1 MTIFVGFPQL
11 EHLLETLQE
20 GQPVFA
26 SSIDEP
32 QRTQDR
38 FWQRRSYIVVS
49 QARTDGAV
57 YYCRIKTAARRPGAA
72 AIQYAGSMPLDDD
85 HAERRQRALELW
97 TTVLAYLDNE
107 GIETTPAVIAMP
119 RDLALI
125 DGGAEFLGGGAYA
138 D

>member
-26 SSIDEP
+26 CSVDEA
-32 QRTQDR
+32 QHTQDR
-38 FWQRRSYIVVS
+38 FWLQRSYIVIS

-57 YYCRIKTAARRPGAA
+57 YYCRIKTA

-97 TTVLAYLDNE
+97 TTVLAYLDGE

>member
-1 MTIFVGFPQL
+1 MTIFVGFQHL

-20 GQPVFA
+20 GQPVYA
-26 SSIDEP
+26 CNVYET
-32 QRTQDR
+32 QHTQDR
-38 FWQRRSYIVVS
+38 FWQQRTYIIVS

-57 YYCRIKTAARRPGAA
+57 YYCRIKTAT
-72 AIQYAGSMPLDDD
+72 IQYAGSMPLDDD
-85 HAERRQRALELW
+85 HAARRERAFDLW
-97 TTVLAYLDNE
+97 TSVLTYLYNE

-125 DGGAEFLGGGAYA
+125 EGGAQFLGGGAYA

>member
-1 MTIFVGFPQL
+1 
-11 EHLLETLQE
+11 
-20 GQPVFA
+20 
-26 SSIDEP
+26 
-32 QRTQDR
+32 
-38 FWQRRSYIVVS
+38 
-49 QARTDGAV
+49 
-57 YYCRIKTAARRPGAA
+57 
-72 AIQYAGSMPLDDD
+72 MPLDDD

-97 TTVLAYLDNE
+97 TTVLAYLDGE